1 MPNFTWPVLCEYR
14 VTDSNHD
21 GAGSK
26 NEGIMSKVNVVDLG
40 AFKEIKELRKS
51 VVCFEK
57 YLKGL
62 SNIQLEVEV
71 NHLLDDNKGKDFF
84 SKSQAILKE
93 ITSRVH
99 PSVKPKIEELR
110 LEK

>member
-1 MPNFTWPVLCEYR
+1 VPIFTWPVLCEYR
-14 VTDSNHD
+14 DRDSNHD
-21 GAGSK
+21 GHESK
-26 NEGIMSKVNVVDLG
+26 NEGKMSKLNVVDLG
-40 AFKEIKELRKS
+40 AFKEIKELKKS
-51 VVCFEK
+51 VISFEK

-71 NHLLDDNKGKDFF
+71 NHLLDENQGKDFF

-99 PSVKPKIEELR
+99 PAVKPKIEELR